1 MRLKNRLYGE
11 NVPKYF
17 KGLEK
22 IIHYTLLLANNY
34 LMFLCPVVGGVVGG
48 VAGVLIAVLVAVILV
63 LALHIITLRRHLQE
77 RRDFPGLI

>member
-1 MRLKNRLYGE
+1 MRKVHSKNT
-11 NVPKYF
+11 
-17 KGLEK
+17 K
-22 IIHYTLLLANNY
+22 ICTIRKFPAIRY

-77 RRDFPGLI
+77 RKDFPGLI